1 MIKKIPVIEIVQP
14 LGIFYVASL
23 TAGELIKVTYPSRM
37 RETSELLDL
46 QKKTEIPG
54 DFFSIIGTQRKL
66 DTNKQ
71 KSVEDYI
78 RTGYSC
84 FPNSI
89 IIGANISQSGLDIDD
104 DSLDDA
110 SWYIESFEF
119 DLPNGGKYNQKFL
132 VIPDDSK
139 KVASII
145 DGQHRLEGFVRFD
158 EDAPER
164 KIPLLCSVFI
174 GLPASYQA
182 HIFATINTTQKRV
195 SKNDVYQLYQFNMQ
209 ESEPSQW
216 APDTLAVYISR
227 VINGDRDSNY
237 YGCLRLGASNF
248 SYSDSEW
255 SISLAAV
262 TTGILKLISS
272 NPKLDREKINILSG
286 EKLSRKDLESDE
298 DKSPLRMWYIG
309 GKDKDLYVLVTH
321 FLDKAYNKY
330 LKEKESVFRKTI
342 GMQAL
347 FDVLFI
353 IVKNSR
359 SSQLDDIV
367 ALVDKFFE
375 ISPTETA
382 FRDYV
387 TSLSTKTRGLLK
399 SLLIENA
406 IRKDAKFSSIRIKL
420 TDENR
425 AKIDVII
432 ASM

>member
-23 TAGELIKVTYPSRM
+23 TAGELLKLTYPSRM
-37 RETSELLDL
+37 RETNKLLDL
-46 QKKTEIPG
+46 HKKTDIPG

-66 DTNKQ
+66 DTSKQ

-78 RTGYSC
+78 KTGYSC

-104 DSLDDA
+104 NSLDDE
-110 SWYIESFEF
+110 SWYIEDFDF
-119 DLPNGGKYNQKFL
+119 DLPDGGKYNQKFL
-132 VIPDDSK
+132 VIPDDSQ

-145 DGQHRLEGFVRFD
+145 DGQHRLEGFVGFD

-164 KIPLLCSVFI
+164 KIPLLCSIFI

-209 ESEPSQW
+209 ESEPRQW

-227 VINGDRDSNY
+227 VINGDRSSNY
-237 YGCLRLGASNF
+237 YGCLRLGASNL

-286 EKLSRKDLESDE
+286 EKLSRRDLESDE
-298 DKSPLRMWYIG
+298 DKSPLREWYIG
-309 GKDKDLYVLVTH
+309 GQDKDLYDLVTH
-321 FLDKAYNKY
+321 FLDKAYHKY
-330 LKEKESVFRKTI
+330 LKDKESVFRKTI

-347 FDVLFI
+347 FDVLYL
-353 IVKNSR
+353 IVSNSKL
-359 SSQLDDIV
+359 SKLDDIV
-367 ALVDKFFE
+367 ALVDRLFE
-375 ISPTETA
+375 ISPDETE
-382 FRDYV
+382 FKKYV
-387 TSLSTKTRGLLK
+387 TSLSTKTRGLIK

-406 IRKDAKFSSIRIKL
+406 VRKDVQFSSIRIKM
-420 TDENR
+420 TEENR
-425 AKIDVII
+425 GKIDLVLDGK
-432 ASM
+432 